1 VDPLD
6 RTVAGLSC
14 REVLYALSDYLD
26 GALDAGTLHRVQQ
39 HLAGCEQCAR
49 FGGRVSSI
57 IDTLRTTTGAV
68 RAPEAALQRLHSRLA
83 AMRE

>member
-6 RTVAGLSC
+6 RTVGGLSC

-26 GALDAGTLHRVQQ
+26 GALDSDTLRSVQQ

-49 FGGRVSSI
+49 FGGRVSSV
-57 IDTLRTTTGAV
+57 IDTLRATTGAV
-68 RAPEAALQRLHSRLA
+68 RAPEDTLQRLHSRLA
-83 AMRE
+83 AIRD